1 MKIGYYHARRRPGDV
16 AADLARAEFWCVRVA
31 LSRNPGFDWESA
43 TVRNR
48 TPGIPVLIL
57 GGPWQVTL
65 SLIRSLGRKSIPLFA
80 TGTGRSFVSYSRWHR
95 AAPAEWGD
103 APARAT
109 LSGFLTKLPVDR
121 MVLIPCSDEWAL
133 AVARLA
139 PPLAARFPASLAS
152 LEGLTTLIDKG
163 RFAGVLEQLGLPHP
177 RTVCVNPE
185 GDWAHL
191 RGDAFVD
198 AFLKPRDS
206 QAFVRRYGV
215 KALHFKTP
223 SEAIALALEAR
234 QAGLEVMLQEYIPG
248 PPTHHYM
255 VEGFVDRTGR
265 VCARFVRQRLR
276 MFPPDFG
283 DSTYM
288 VSVPLD
294 RVRAAVEYLDRLLA
308 HLSYRGVFEAEFKYD
323 ERDGQ
328 FKLLEVNAR
337 PWFFIGF
344 AADCGVDLC
353 EMAYWDA
360 LSVEVEPVRAYAVG
374 RHCVVGSGCWQL
386 FRQGRLTAW
395 AWLRSRVGARQ
406 LLFSWDD
413 PFPGFAR
420 LFQHVWI
427 VAARKL
433 AGIKPRLI
441 AGRKT

>member
-1 MKIGYYHARRRPGDV
+1 M
-16 AADLARAEFWCVRVA
+16 
-31 LSRNPGFDWESA
+31 
-43 TVRNR
+43 RNR

-57 GGPWQVTL
+57 GGPWLWTL
-65 SLIRSLGRKSIPLFA
+65 SMIRSLGRKSIPLFA
-80 TGTGRSFVSYSRWHR
+80 TGTRRSFVSYSRWHR

-103 APARAT
+103 TPTLAT
-109 LSGFLTKLPVDR
+109 LSGFLTNLPVDR
-121 MVLIPCSDEWAL
+121 MVVIPCSDEWAL
-133 AVARLA
+133 AVAHLA

-152 LEGLTTLIDKG
+152 LEGLRALIDKG

-185 GDWAHL
+185 DDWAHL

-206 QAFVRRYGV
+206 QAFRRRYGV
-215 KALHFKTP
+215 KALHFRTS

-294 RVRAAVEYLDRLLA
+294 RVREAVECLDRLFA

-337 PWFFIGF
+337 PWHFIGF

-353 EMAYWDA
+353 EMAHWDA
-360 LSVEVEPVRAYAVG
+360 LSVAVEPVRAYAVG
-374 RHCVVGSGCWQL
+374 RHCVVGSDWSACWQL

-395 AWLRSRVGARQ
+395 AWLRSWVGARQ

-420 LFQHVWI
+420 LLQHVWI
-427 VAARKL
+427 VARRKL
-433 AGIKPRLI
+433 AGIKSRLI
-441 AGRKT
+441 EGRKAR